1 MYRITPRQIQG
12 NASIRIW
19 RTLPA
24 PGEILVSN
32 GQKVTPSDVIGR
44 ASLPHDFV
52 VVDVAAALNLSSV
65 DLKTVLLK
73 NSGDAVEEAELVA
86 EYKSRF
92 WPFKRVCHSPAKG
105 IISAVGGNRI
115 LIETE
120 KRVAEVTAQV
130 SGTVCRVNHGRSVTI
145 ETVGACIE
153 AAFGLG
159 QDGYGSLKVIADAAV
174 NLNPQV
180 FDSLKPHTIVV
191 TGGSVDEA
199 TIRRAE
205 ELGLAGLIVGSID
218 AALLEMIPPPQIPV
232 VATEGFGD
240 RVMAATTFNLLAAG
254 DAVGAQV
261 SILLHEHRHM
271 SHPVMVLSSPTPIT
285 PNTLPAPDGLAG
297 VGSCVRT
304 LRNPHPLV
312 WGNIVAVP
320 DLPRRAACGNEYF
333 GAEISTPTGTEFVPW
348 ANLEHLG

>member
-1 MYRITPRQIQG
+1 MYRIPPRQIQG
-12 NASIRIW
+12 NASIRIR

-32 GQKVTPSDVIGR
+32 GQKVTSSEVIGR

-52 VVDVAAALNLSSV
+52 VVDVAAALNLSAV
-65 DLKTVLLK
+65 DLKAVLLK
-73 NSGDAVEEAELVA
+73 TTGDAVEEAEVVA
-86 EYKSRF
+86 EYKNRF
-92 WPFKRVCHSPAKG
+92 WPFKRVCRSPVKG
-105 IISAVGGNRI
+105 IVSAVGGNRI

-130 SGTVCRVNHGRSVTI
+130 NGTVCRVNHGRSVTI

-159 QDGYGSLKVIADAAV
+159 QDGHGSLKITADASI
-174 NLNPQV
+174 NLDAGV
-180 FDSLKPHTIVV
+180 LDWLKPHTIVAS
-191 TGGSVDEA
+191 GGSVDEA
-199 TIRRAE
+199 AIRRAE

-218 AALLEMIPPPQIPV
+218 AALLEMTPPPQIPV
-232 VATEGFGD
+232 VATEGFGN
-240 RVMAATTFNLLAAG
+240 RVMASTTFSLLSAG

-261 SILLHEHRHM
+261 SILLHEHRHLN
-271 SHPVMVLSSPTPIT
+271 HPVIVLSSATPVT
-285 PNTLPAPDGLAG
+285 PNTLPAPDGLVG

-304 LRNPHPLV
+304 LRNPHPLA

-320 DLPRRAACGNEYF
+320 DLPQRTGDGNEYF
-333 GAEISTPTGTEFVPW
+333 GAEISTPAGTEFVPW